1 MPELKLSDDAVL
13 AYDDVGDPHS
23 PALVLIHGVSMSR
36 RYFDR
41 QIEPLSERHR
51 VVAVDLRGHGD
62 SSDAPSGHTIPQYA
76 RDLRQ
81 LIESLGIERPI
92 LLGWSMGAFVAWEYI
107 LQFGTGGL
115 AGLIVSD
122 EAASDFKWDDF
133 PHGFI
138 DLPTL
143 HSLMSD
149 VQGDKDAF
157 LRHLVPEMFHHE
169 QPPADVEFM
178 VGECAKLPIGALSA
192 ILFDQ
197 SVQDYRETI
206 ATIDI
211 PTLVCWGRHD
221 ELLAVSGAGDL
232 QQRVPHAEV
241 VIFEDS
247 GHCPF
252 IEETDKFNATVDEF
266 AARVFEQDAAPAA

>member
-1 MPELKLSDDAVL
+1 MPEVTLSDDVVL
-13 AYDDVGDPHS
+13 TYDDRGDPQS
-23 PALVLIHGVSMSR
+23 PAIVLLHGVSMSR
-36 RYFDR
+36 RYFHR
-41 QIEPLSERHR
+41 QLEPLSERHR
-51 VVAVDLRGHGD
+51 VLAVDLRGHGD
-62 SSDAPSGHTIPQYA
+62 SRKTEGGHTIPQYA
-76 RDLRQ
+76 RDIRAFM
-81 LIESLGIERPI
+81 EALGIEHPV
-92 LLGWSMGAFVAWEYI
+92 LLGWSMGAFVAWDYI
-107 LQFGTGGL
+107 RQFGTSQL
-115 AGLIVSD
+115 AGLIISD

-149 VQGDKDAF
+149 VQEDQDAF
-157 LRHLVPEMFHHE
+157 LRHLVPEMFHNE
-169 QPPADVEFM
+169 QLPEDVEWM
-178 VGECAKLPIGALSA
+178 VAECAKLPIGALSA

-211 PTLVCWGRHD
+211 PTLICWGRHD
-221 ELLAVSGAGDL
+221 ELLPVSGADDL
-232 QQRVPHAEV
+232 HSRIGGAEV

-252 IEETDKFNATVDEF
+252 IEETEKFNATVEEF
-266 AARVFEQDAAPAA
+266 TSRVLAPAA